1 MSSSNTIPYYLLKL
15 DARANDKISKES
27 VPSYPGENQLQ
38 IETNRCN
45 DYKPNYK
52 IASIPPAA
60 NCRDDGASTELPRGG
75 EWLFLLGS
83 RNCR

>member
-1 MSSSNTIPYYLLKL
+1 MSSVNTIPPYLLKL
-15 DARANDKISKES
+15 DARAKDKISKES
-27 VPSYPGENQLQ
+27 VPRRDAVAYRNKSMQRLRKYE
-38 IETNRCN
+38 
-45 DYKPNYK
+45 PNYK